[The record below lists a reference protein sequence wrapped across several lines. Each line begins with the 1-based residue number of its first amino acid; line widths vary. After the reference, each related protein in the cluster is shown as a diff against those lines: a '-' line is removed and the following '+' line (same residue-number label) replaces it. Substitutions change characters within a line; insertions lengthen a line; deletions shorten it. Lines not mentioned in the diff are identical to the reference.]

1 MAEPLQ
7 ESQIEA
13 LSAEAERFSSELDEE
28 AYLHFSGQK
37 ETYDLAPIYERH
49 AGLTKLDT
57 ALALGASVAGI
68 RRRRE
73 LWKFACEGYLG
84 NFVTAESERIAQLEA
99 TLSATLDDEE
109 IPFRMLRP
117 RLMNED
123 DRGTREQLS
132 ALRTDLTEEHLNSL
146 YLHSAEVAHAETER
160 LGAPNYADLYREF
173 GLPLDDLA
181 AQCRAFLS
189 ETESL
194 WEQAGDKFFRSRLG
208 LGLGEV
214 QRWDV
219 GRAFRGVGW
228 DASFPAAAMMPSLE
242 ATLGELGV
250 DLHAQPN
257 VEIDVE
263 DRPNKDPRA
272 FCAPIEVPGRVVLVI
287 KPQGGPDDWRALFHE
302 AGHTE
307 HFAHTS
313 ASLSAEER
321 RLGDNAVT
329 EGWAML
335 LEHLTFDPVWL
346 DKRLD
351 FAQPHQFAAEG
362 ATQLLWMVRRYCAK
376 LLYEL
381 EFHAAED
388 VTAMRARYVELLGD
402 ATKVEP
408 AAADYLGDMDSGFYA
423 SEYLRAWAFEAQLRA
438 YLREKFGNAW
448 FSKRDAGS
456 LLRELWA
463 EGQKPTADE
472 LLRDVTGETLE
483 LAAVGDR
490 VREALAAA
498 A

>member
-7 ESQIEA
+7 ERELDG
-13 LSAEAERFSSELDEE
+13 LSAEAERFIAELNEE
-28 AYLHFSGQK
+28 QYLHFSGQK
-37 ETYDLAPIYERH
+37 DTYDIAPIYERH
-49 AGLTKLDT
+49 ARLTELGT
-57 ALALGASVAGI
+57 ALSLGASVAGI

-73 LWKFACEGYLG
+73 LWKFACEGYLT
-84 NFVTAESERIAQLEA
+84 NFVTAEESRVAQLEA
-99 TLSATLDDEE
+99 TLSATLDETT

-117 RLMNED
+117 RLMNEE
-123 DRGTREQLS
+123 DRGTRERLS
-132 ALRTDLTEEHLNSL
+132 KLHTDLTEEHLNSL
-146 YLHSAEVAHAETER
+146 YLHSAEVVHSETAR
-160 LGAPNYADLYREF
+160 LGATSYADLYREF

-181 AQCRAFLS
+181 AQCRTFLR

-194 WEQAGDKFFRSRLG
+194 WEDAGDRYFRSRIG
-208 LGLGEV
+208 LGLSEV
-214 QRWDV
+214 ERWDV
-219 GRAFRGVGW
+219 GRAFRGVAW
-228 DASFPAAAMMPSLE
+228 DSAFPAEAMMPALE

-250 DLHAQPN
+250 DIRSQPN

-287 KPQGGPDDWRALFHE
+287 KPQGGVDDWSALFHE

-307 HFAHTS
+307 HFAHMS
-313 ASLSAEER
+313 ASLEAEER

-335 LEHLTFDPVWL
+335 LEHLTFEPVWL
-346 DKRLD
+346 DARLD
-351 FAQPHQFAAEG
+351 FPQPHAFAAEG
-362 ATQLLWMVRRYCAK
+362 ATQLLWFVRRYCAK

-381 EFHAAED
+381 EFHASDD
-388 VTAMRARYVELLGD
+388 VTAMRPRYVELLAD

-408 AAADYLGDMDSGFYA
+408 AAADYLGDIDAGFYA

-448 FSKRDAGS
+448 FSKRAAGT

-490 VREALAAA
+490 VREMLAAA
-498 A
+498 

>member
-1 MAEPLQ
+1 MAEPLAQ
-7 ESQIEA
+7 REIDA
-13 LSAEAERFSSELDEE
+13 LSAEAERFSSELDAEW
-28 AYLHFSGQK
+28 YLHFSGQK
-37 ETYDLAPIYERH
+37 ETYDIAPIYERH
-49 AGLTKLDT
+49 ARLTELDT
-57 ALALGASVAGI
+57 ALALGGSVAGI
-68 RRRRE
+68 RNRRE

-84 NFVTAESERIAQLEA
+84 NFVTAEAERIAQLEA

-117 RLMNED
+117 RLMNEE
-123 DRGTREQLS
+123 DRGKRARLS
-132 ALRTDLTEEHLNSL
+132 ELRTELTEEHLNSL
-146 YLHSAEVAHAETER
+146 YLRAAEVVHDETAR
-160 LGAPNYADLYREF
+160 LGASNYADLYREF

-181 AQCRAFLS
+181 AQCRTFLS
-189 ETESL
+189 DTESL
-194 WEQAGDKFFRSRLG
+194 WEEAGDRFFRSRLG
-208 LGLGEV
+208 LGLSEV
-214 QRWDV
+214 EHWDV
-219 GRAFRGVGW
+219 GRAFRAVGW
-228 DASFPAAAMMPSLE
+228 DTAFPAAAMMPSLE

-257 VEIDVE
+257 VEIDLE

-313 ASLSAEER
+313 ASLAPEER

-351 FAQPHQFAAEG
+351 FAQPHKFAAEG
-362 ATQLLWMVRRYCAK
+362 AASLLWIVRRYCAK

-381 EFHAAED
+381 EFHTAKD
-388 VTAMRARYVELLGD
+388 VTTMRPRYVELLAD

-448 FSKRDAGS
+448 FSKRDAGA

-483 LAAVGDR
+483 LAAVADR

-498 A
+498 

>member
-7 ESQIEA
+7 QREIDG

-28 AYLHFSGQK
+28 SYLHFSGQK
-37 ETYDLAPIYERH
+37 ETYDLAPIFERH
-49 AGLTKLDT
+49 ARLTELDT

-84 NFVTAESERIAQLEA
+84 NFVTAEAERVAQLEA
-99 TLSATLDDEE
+99 TLSATLDGEE

-123 DRGTREQLS
+123 DRGKRARLS
-132 ALRTDLTEEHLNSL
+132 ELRTELTEEHLNGL
-146 YLHSAEVAHAETER
+146 YLHANQVVHGETAR
-160 LGAPNYADLYREF
+160 LGATSYADLYREF

-181 AQCRAFLS
+181 AQCRRFLS
-189 ETESL
+189 DTESL
-194 WEQAGDKFFRSRLG
+194 WEEAGDRFFRSRLG
-208 LGLGEV
+208 LGLGDV

-228 DASFPAAAMMPSLE
+228 DAAFPAEAMLPSLA

-250 DLHAQPN
+250 DLHSQPN
-257 VEIDVE
+257 VEIDLE
-263 DRPNKDPRA
+263 ERPNKDPRA

-313 ASLSAEER
+313 ASLSSEER

-346 DKRLD
+346 ARRLD
-351 FAQPHQFAAEG
+351 VPQPHQFTAESAA
-362 ATQLLWMVRRYCAK
+362 QLLWIVRRYCAK

-381 EFHAAED
+381 EFHSAED
-388 VTAMRARYVELLGD
+388 VTAMRPRYVELLAD

-408 AAADYLGDMDSGFYA
+408 AAADYLGDIDAAFYA

-438 YLREKFGNAW
+438 HLREKFGNAW
-448 FSKRDAGS
+448 FSKRDAGA
-456 LLRELWA
+456 LLRELWG

-483 LAAVGDR
+483 LASVGDR

-498 A
+498 